1 MRKNENTKKM
11 EVLCN
16 CCKKKILV
24 ENGIVM
30 EGVLSVQADWG
41 YFSKKDGEIHKFDI
55 CEQCYEEWISQF
67 KIPIEVVSKNE
78 ML

>member
-1 MRKNENTKKM
+1 MRRNENTKKM
-11 EVLCN
+11 EVQCN

-41 YFSKKDGEIHKFDI
+41 YFSDKDGEIHRFDI